1 MEDPDVLLLDEP
13 MNGLDNRGVEDMR
26 ALFLRLKEQGKTL
39 LIASHNREDIDLL
52 CDEVYAM
59 DRGAATRV
67 R

>member
-1 MEDPDVLLLDEP
+1 MT
-13 MNGLDNRGVEDMR
+13 NRSP
-26 ALFLRLKEQGKTL
+26 KEQGKTL